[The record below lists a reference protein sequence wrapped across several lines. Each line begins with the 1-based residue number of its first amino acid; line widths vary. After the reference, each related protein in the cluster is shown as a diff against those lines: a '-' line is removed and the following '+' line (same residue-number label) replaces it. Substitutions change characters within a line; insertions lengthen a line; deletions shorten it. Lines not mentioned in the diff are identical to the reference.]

1 MALDEHLVQALE
13 QALRAVDDHGTL
25 GPRLVDDAK
34 RLWRRIERYVA
45 TGVVSE
51 GIDLE
56 ALQVSAYALQL
67 PLRRTRLM
75 ATGKPARGTLRERAE
90 EAAELLIGVVPE
102 ETDTMLL
109 DRAARLLQEMPH
121 RSPVLDEAK
130 LLADAVG
137 IEDFGIIGL
146 IEQTIALARQGEG
159 VFQLAEGAVKREQYG
174 YWDAR
179 LKDGFHFDAVRTIA
193 EQRLAHA
200 RDVAR
205 VLVEELS
212 EDGTTM

>member
-1 MALDEHLVQALE
+1 MALDEQLVQALE
-13 QALRAVDDHGTL
+13 QALRAVDDHGTT

-34 RLWRRIERYVA
+34 RLWRRIERYVQ

-56 ALQVSAYALQL
+56 ALEVSTYALQL
-67 PLRRTRLM
+67 PLRRIRLL
-75 ATGKPARGTLRERAE
+75 ATGKPARSTLRERAE

-109 DRAARLLQEMPH
+109 DRTARLLHEMPH

-146 IEQTIALARQGEG
+146 IGQTIALARQGEG
-159 VFQLAEGAVKREQYG
+159 ALQAAEGAVKREQYG
-174 YWDAR
+174 YWEAR
-179 LKDGFHFDAVRTIA
+179 LKDGFHFDAIRAIA

-200 RDVAR
+200 RDMAR
-205 VLVEELS
+205 LLVEELI

>member
-25 GPRLVDDAK
+25 GPRLVDDAN
-34 RLWRRIERYVA
+34 RLWRRVEKFVA
-45 TGVVSE
+45 MGMVSE
-51 GIDLE
+51 GIDLD
-56 ALQVSAYALQL
+56 ALRVSAYALQL
-67 PLRRTRLM
+67 PLRRTRLL

-102 ETDTMLL
+102 DVDTMLL

-130 LLADAVG
+130 LLADAIG
-137 IEDFGIIGL
+137 LEDFGIIGL
-146 IEQTIALARQGEG
+146 IEQSIQLARQGEG
-159 VFQLAEGAVKREQYG
+159 ILQFADGAVKREQYG

-193 EQRLAHA
+193 QQRLQHA
-200 RDVAR
+200 RDTAR
-205 VLVEELS
+205 MLVEELS
-212 EDGTTM
+212 DDGTTV